1 MKKRGL
7 HIKIEELRV
16 AKNPFKESLRSS
28 EKDLPMM
35 EKSNQIYMCEKSALP
50 ALEETRCKE
59 KM

>member
-50 ALEETRCKE
+50 ALE
-59 KM
+59 